1 MHQRPIIGI
10 TPDIELNAR
19 GREVAIV
26 GLAYAD
32 AIVRAGGVPIVLAPC
47 VERID
52 EQVALCD
59 GFVLTG
65 GGDPRMEEFGEP
77 THASASLMHARR
89 QAYEL
94 ALIDRLMAGTPA
106 PVLGVCLGMQL
117 MCLKAGGRLE
127 QHLPDVL
134 PSAARHRNASHLVE
148 PVAGEVPPGLLA
160 RGMVDSFH
168 HQAVR
173 ESGRLRVIA
182 RSDDG
187 VIEAVCDPERPF
199 YVGVQWHPERTAD
212 AALGAGV
219 FSSLI
224 AACRR

>member
-1 MHQRPIIGI
+1 MKQRPIIGI
-10 TPDIELNAR
+10 TPDVELNAR

-26 GLAYAD
+26 GLGYAD
-32 AIVRAGGVPIVLAPC
+32 AIVLAGGVPIVLAPC
-47 VERID
+47 VERIG
-52 EQVALCD
+52 EQLAMCD

-65 GGDPRMEEFGEP
+65 GGDPRMEEFGEA
-77 THASASLMHARR
+77 THAAASLMHPRR
-89 QAYEL
+89 QEYEL
-94 ALIDRLMAGTPA
+94 ALIDRLMTVASA
-106 PVLGVCLGMQL
+106 PVLGICLGMQL

-134 PSAARHRNASHLVE
+134 PTAARHRNASHIVE
-148 PVAGEVPPGLLA
+148 PVADAVTPAILA

-173 ESGRLRVIA
+173 EPGRLRVLA

-187 VIEAVCDPERPF
+187 VIEAVCDPVRPF
-199 YVGVQWHPERTAD
+199 YLGVQWHPERTAD
-212 AALGAGV
+212 ETLGAGV
-219 FSSLI
+219 FASLL